1 MLKLRYDRLCLW
13 ISILDL
19 FYEKVILMKDV
30 MMFEKL
36 REYLTKEYMRL
47 SNEKEEL
54 LSQKISLETE
64 ELKNK
69 DLFFNRKKME
79 EIKNLFYPFQNTIYL
94 NSEKDEENENN
105 SKIQKMEINVKSV
118 SAAMEEIKEYITFI
132 QSMVKEKE
140 DTFGVSDD
148 LKEMLLAVIKFLES
162 QYSHIEFLTD
172 FDEGDMIT
180 STEFNGNLIRILTYT
195 ISSTIESIQMD
206 SVILDVKHVEEKISI
221 TIYMLL
227 EDEVL
232 DYYTYDFNFVNR

>member
-1 MLKLRYDRLCLW
+1 
-13 ISILDL
+13 
-19 FYEKVILMKDV
+19 MKDV

-47 SNEKEEL
+47 SDEKEEI
-54 LSQKISLETE
+54 LSQKLRLETE

-69 DLFFNRKKME
+69 DLFFNRKLME
-79 EIKNLFYPFQNTIYL
+79 ERKALFYPFKNTIYL
-94 NSEKDEENENN
+94 NMEKDEENENS
-105 SKIQKMEINVKSV
+105 SKIQKMEINVNNISKD
-118 SAAMEEIKEYITFI
+118 MQEIKEYITFI

-140 DTFGVSDD
+140 ADFGVSDD
-148 LKEMLLAVIKFLES
+148 LKEMLLAVIEFLES
-162 QYSHIEFLTD
+162 KYSHIEFLTD

-195 ISSTIESIQMD
+195 ISSTIESTQMD

>member
-1 MLKLRYDRLCLW
+1 MERANQ
-13 ISILDL
+13 
-19 FYEKVILMKDV
+19 VKDV
-30 MMFEKL
+30 IMFEKL

-47 SNEKEEL
+47 SDEKEEI
-54 LSQKISLETE
+54 LSQKLRLETE

-69 DLFFNRKKME
+69 DLFFNRKLME
-79 EIKNLFYPFQNTIYL
+79 ERKALFYPFKNTIYL
-94 NSEKDEENENN
+94 NMEKDEENENS
-105 SKIQKMEINVKSV
+105 SKIQKMEINVNNISKD
-118 SAAMEEIKEYITFI
+118 MQEIKEYITFI

-140 DTFGVSDD
+140 ADFGVSDD
-148 LKEMLLAVIKFLES
+148 LKEMLLAVIEFLES

-195 ISSTIESIQMD
+195 ISSTIESTQMD

-221 TIYMLL
+221 TLYMLL